1 MYAVGAIG
9 ALLLLIGIF
18 LLSRYAD
25 SPLLIAGVI
34 CILAGIFL
42 ARINRANRKK

>member
-9 ALLLLIGIF
+9 VLLLLMGIF

-25 SPLLIAGVI
+25 SPLLIASVI

-42 ARINRANRKK
+42 ARISRANRKK